1 MSGLLIKQI
10 PNKMHGLNVFAK
22 KGRSYMTGARV
33 LPTLKRGQLKTQ
45 NGEGS
50 TAKRNQRRRN
60 KKE

>member
-1 MSGLLIKQI
+1 
-10 PNKMHGLNVFAK
+10 MHGLNVFAK

-33 LPTLKRGQLKTQ
+33 LPTLKKGQLKTQ

-60 KKE
+60 NLFSDIVNNGGN

>member
-1 MSGLLIKQI
+1 
-10 PNKMHGLNVFAK
+10 MHSLNVFAK
-22 KGRSYMTGARV
+22 NRQIIHDRSKGVAHIKKKS
-33 LPTLKRGQLKTQ
+33 QLKTQ